1 MKKFNPKRK
10 PDKLPYRK
18 VGECYLIYKNK
29 IVAQDA
35 KRYISLP
42 GGGID
47 RGETPEK
54 GAKRELLEEI
64 GAKIKG
70 KLQLVSTLRWDW
82 DPSWAN
88 TPKRKKRFMQF
99 RGEEVYSFFGVV
111 DKFIKPTNAD
121 DDAWEGSKLMSF
133 KKAKKVAERVLKNNT
148 PKNQYSYNLTKL
160 NIISTISCLNS
171 KKLLIK

>member
-82 DPSWAN
+82 DSSWAN
-88 TPKRKKRFMQF
+88 TPKRKKDLCNL
-99 RGEEVYSFFGVV
+99 EV
-111 DKFIKPTNAD
+111 
-121 DDAWEGSKLMSF
+121 
-133 KKAKKVAERVLKNNT
+133 KKYIPFLVL
-148 PKNQYSYNLTKL
+148 
-160 NIISTISCLNS
+160 
-171 KKLLIK
+171 